1 MRNAARNQSPADA
14 SFGAVRGV
22 DAATPCTPT
31 LYALIAE
38 EIVPALAN
46 RTRDTARRRTSQR
59 GTLTTSDYE
68 TLAACLVDDKK
79 VKPERVIAG
88 WDRSGVPT
96 STIVLEGVAG
106 AARVLGEQWCE
117 DTLSFMDVTLA
128 MGRLE
133 VLVNTIEPRNEEH
146 PLRLGLNAARHRG
159 ERVPSILIAG
169 APGEQHTFP
178 GRLLAWLFDAEGWD
192 THLIAETVTPKAL
205 LKHVTNTRPDVLA
218 LSLSSDRFLP
228 QLTDTI
234 ATLKA
239 SSATKSCAI
248 MVGGKTFLD
257 DPRAA
262 IRVGADGW
270 AINARSAVDTALR
283 LRRGRK

>member
-1 MRNAARNQSPADA
+1 MRNATRSQSSMEGPL
-14 SFGAVRGV
+14 GAMSG
-22 DAATPCTPT
+22 AESAPPCAPT

-38 EIVPALAN
+38 EIVPALVN
-46 RTRDTARRRTSQR
+46 RTGQSPRKRTHR
-59 GTLTTSDYE
+59 HGTLTTADHAA
-68 TLAACLVDDKK
+68 LAAALLEGAET
-79 VKPERVIAG
+79 KPEKIIAS
-88 WDRSGVPT
+88 WDRSGVAT
-96 STIVLEGVAG
+96 SVIVLEGIAG
-106 AARVLGEQWCE
+106 AARTLGEQWCE

-133 VLVNTIEPRNEEH
+133 ALVNTIEPRNEEH

-159 ERVPSILIAG
+159 ERVPSILIAA

-192 THLIAETVTPKAL
+192 TAFIAETVTPKSL
-205 LKHVTNTRPDVLA
+205 RKHITTNRSDVVA

-228 QLTDTI
+228 QLQETV
-234 ATLKA
+234 AELKA

-283 LRRGRK
+283 LRRDRS